1 MSRVVALPIYPNK
14 PSADIL
20 EMFREA
26 KARVAKLRSD
36 DFMVQVVP
44 VTKGF
49 TGKIV
54 AIGKRPDFFCEHYY
68 IETPSVES
76 ISYAL
81 EWLVFDQK
89 HPSANDGT
97 YILREVFGQGVV
109 ELDVEDGKNS

>member
-1 MSRVVALPIYPNK
+1 MSRVIPLPVYPNK
-14 PSADIL
+14 PTGELL

-26 KARVAKLRSD
+26 KARVARIRSD
-36 DFMVQVVP
+36 DFMVQLVP

-68 IETPSVES
+68 IETPDVEK

-81 EWLVFDQK
+81 EWLLYDQK
-89 HPSANDGT
+89 HPNADDGT
-97 YILREVFGQGVV
+97 YVLREVFGQGVV
-109 ELDVEDGKNS
+109 EVDVEDGENS